1 MPSLPPAILRPLLA
15 AAVVLASLAAATQ
28 WTAALFA
35 YHPALGAPSLDL
47 LGLKLYAP
55 WKVFSWWL
63 ACEKQD
69 GVKGGHQIACP
80 STAKY
85 LR

>member
-1 MPSLPPAILRPLLA
+1 MPSLPSAIVRPLVA
-15 AAVVLASLAAATQ
+15 AAVVLASLATATQ
-28 WTAALFA
+28 WTAALLA
-35 YHPALGAPSLDL
+35 YHPALGVPWLDL